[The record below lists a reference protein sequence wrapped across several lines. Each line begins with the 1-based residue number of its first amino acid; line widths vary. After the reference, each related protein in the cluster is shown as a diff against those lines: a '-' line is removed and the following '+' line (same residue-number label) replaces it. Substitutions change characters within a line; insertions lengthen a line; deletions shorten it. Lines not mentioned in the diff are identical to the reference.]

1 MSDNLLMLILCL
13 CFGDSLF
20 PPPLFDPVTYQLGKR
35 SSYLRDYLPHKV
47 GTEIQLAS
55 LNGCVLTCWKGLGNG
70 KGSTLL
76 QLFFMVIEFSY

>member
-1 MSDNLLMLILCL
+1 MQIQILYLCFREGVLPLILLSKISC
-13 CFGDSLF
+13 
-20 PPPLFDPVTYQLGKR
+20 
-35 SSYLRDYLPHKV
+35 YLRDYLPHKV